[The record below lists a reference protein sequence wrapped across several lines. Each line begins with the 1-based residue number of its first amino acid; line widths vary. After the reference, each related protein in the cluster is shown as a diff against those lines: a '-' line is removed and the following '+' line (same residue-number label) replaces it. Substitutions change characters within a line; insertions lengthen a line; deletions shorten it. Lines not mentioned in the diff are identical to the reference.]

1 MPPVKIAVVGD
12 INGQFPTLFKK
23 LEALHSKNTFA
34 FGLVVGNLFANPEAS
49 TPDDEQNVRNL
60 INRVIKVAFPTY
72 FGIGTHALPQ
82 PVIDQLES
90 SDGELCPNLFFL
102 GKRTTT
108 KTSEGVRIVALGGT
122 LDSSLKGTSKDKYT
136 PYFSEEDSKA
146 LRGSNHAD
154 ILVTGQWPSDIR
166 KGSQIEIDESAEP
179 DSQNCLSDL
188 AAHLKPRYYFSA
200 SPAVFYEREP
210 FFNSPTET
218 SPDAVHIT
226 RFLSLAAFGNTSKQ
240 KWIYAF
246 SIDPNATPPATLPPG
261 IQASPFSLQ
270 TKKRAALPEQ
280 NSFRFST
287 ANGGGDNYSRPRK
300 RQRGPPP
307 SQSDCFFCLSNP
319 NVATHLVASIG
330 TEAYLTTAKGPLST
344 SSTYPSLEFPGHML
358 IIPMAHAPTLSLIPD
373 LESRSNTIKEMHQYR
388 SAMQELLL
396 SKGKG
401 ELGAVTYDISRS
413 SGFHDHWQFIPVPA
427 ELIASGLV
435 EAAFKVEAENN
446 KYAPLEEGEPD
457 ESSDYIRLWIWDPTT
472 KKDKNMWLPLDAS
485 FRDLQYPRRVLAKL
499 LQLESRVAW
508 QNCGQTQE
516 DEEADAE
523 AFKAAFKSFDFT
535 D

>member
-1 MPPVKIAVVGD
+1 MPSAKIAVVGD
-12 INGQFPTLFKK
+12 INGQFPTVFKK
-23 LEALHSKNTFA
+23 LEALHSKNAFA
-34 FGLVVGNLFANPEAS
+34 LALVVGNLFADPEAS

-60 INRVIKVAFPTY
+60 INGVTKVALPTY

-122 LDSSLKGTSKDKYT
+122 LDPSLKGTSKDKYT
-136 PYFSEEDSKA
+136 PYYSEDDSKA
-146 LRGSNHAD
+146 LRGANQAD
-154 ILVTGQWPSDIR
+154 ILVTSQWPSDIR
-166 KGSQIEIDESAEP
+166 KGSKVEFDESVEP
-179 DSQNCLSDL
+179 TSQRCLSDL

-200 SPAVFYEREP
+200 SPAAFYEREP
-210 FFNSPTET
+210 FFNPPTET

-226 RFLSLAAFGNTSKQ
+226 RFLSLAAFGNPGKQ

-246 SIDPNATPPATLPPG
+246 SIDPTAAPPVKLPPG
-261 IQASPFSLQ
+261 TQASPLSSQ
-270 TKKRAALPEQ
+270 TKKRAALPDQ
-280 NSFRFST
+280 NSFRFSSG
-287 ANGGGDNYSRPRK
+287 NSGGDNYSRPKK
-300 RQRGPPP
+300 RQRGPP
-307 SQSDCFFCLSNP
+307 SQSECFFCLSNP
-319 NVATHLVASIG
+319 NLATHLIASIG

-344 SSTYPSLEFPGHML
+344 SSTYPSLNFPGHVL

-373 LESRSNTIKEMHQYR
+373 AESQSNTIKEMHQYR
-388 SAMQELLL
+388 SAMQEMLL
-396 SKGKG
+396 SQGKG
-401 ELGAVTYDISRS
+401 DLGAVTYDISRS

-427 ELIASGLV
+427 KLIASGLV

-446 KYAPLEEGEPD
+446 KYAPFEEGEPD
-457 ESSDYIRLWIWDPTT
+457 ESSDYIRLWIWDPAT
-472 KKDKNMWLPLDAS
+472 KKDKIMWLPLDAM

-499 LQLESRVAW
+499 LGLENRVAW

-516 DEEADAE
+516 DEEADIE
-523 AFKAAFKSFDFT
+523 AFKTAFKSFDFT
-535 D
+535 E